1 MIQPLSSR
9 AIDLP
14 PYLLASYGTDS
25 RYTSNDIISRWK
37 NIFEKFR
44 EKHIKVLGYS
54 IDCDSKYL
62 RAMRVITG
70 FFAKSIN
77 RNDLFGDHAFVIASC
92 SQWIWFYLRPKQSFL
107 CLQDPTHLITKLRN
121 RLLSSKTSMMF
132 GSESINIRF
141 LLQLIKD
148 FSKLD
153 HGSVKSDV
161 VPKDRQNYS
170 FCIKISSDCV
180 VQTLEKMQNTR
191 AICIYLKNV
200 EHINRLY
207 YAWLCT
213 FLCRLWLSWI
223 QSTPINTLDRDE
235 SQSVYSGSSKGRDKS
250 KQKFFI
256 TNPAFLSI
264 EMNTHTMTY
273 ITLLVINNQLPTE
286 ALRIWLFSSQTY
298 ECMFRTARSMSGPFS
313 PIVNCS
319 VAQFLRRAEK

>member
-191 AICIYLKNV
+191 AICIYLKV
-200 EHINRLY
+200 
-207 YAWLCT
+207 
-213 FLCRLWLSWI
+213 
-223 QSTPINTLDRDE
+223 
-235 SQSVYSGSSKGRDKS
+235 SQK
-250 KQKFFI
+250 
-256 TNPAFLSI
+256 
-264 EMNTHTMTY
+264 
-273 ITLLVINNQLPTE
+273 
-286 ALRIWLFSSQTY
+286 
-298 ECMFRTARSMSGPFS
+298 
-313 PIVNCS
+313 
-319 VAQFLRRAEK
+319 

>member
-191 AICIYLKNV
+191 AICIYLK
-200 EHINRLY
+200 
-207 YAWLCT
+207 
-213 FLCRLWLSWI
+213 
-223 QSTPINTLDRDE
+223 
-235 SQSVYSGSSKGRDKS
+235 
-250 KQKFFI
+250 
-256 TNPAFLSI
+256 SI